1 MIRYVLQFKCN
12 IFSLNQK
19 KYVKFIVFYLR
30 IGSLRKERIPR
41 FPAPDRSAGKRGR
54 RPHTYYL
61 IVRNAPKQDAE
72 ALFGFE
78 SAAYIYKLFN
88 NTLRRRRFREIR
100 ENSIFPRGMSDTG
113 FRSGKARPPT
123 SGGGSSPARRTA
135 GTQPRPSPENTVLT
149 GDLPTPGRKIPRNRN
164 SGGCTRPSDRT
175 DHSAVFT
182 YPSFCSSV
190 LRLFSISVRGIG
202 SRS

>member
-100 ENSIFPRGMSDTG
+100 ENCIFPRGMSGTG
-113 FRSGKARPPT
+113 FRSGKAWPPT
-123 SGGGSSPARRTA
+123 SGGGSSPAPGPGGEKPATAPQGLPQGWRGERCRPEHERPRPHRSPSTA
-135 GTQPRPSPENTVLT
+135 GHPRPPA
-149 GDLPTPGRKIPRNRN
+149 DRPPR
-164 SGGCTRPSDRT
+164 SHFFG
-175 DHSAVFT
+175 H
-182 YPSFCSSV
+182 
-190 LRLFSISVRGIG
+190 
-202 SRS
+202 

>member
-19 KYVKFIVFYLR
+19 KYVEFIVFYLR

-41 FPAPDRSAGKRGR
+41 FPVPDRSAGKRGR
-54 RPHTYYL
+54 RLHTYYL

-78 SAAYIYKLFN
+78 SATYIYKLFN

-100 ENSIFPRGMSDTG
+100 ENSIFPRGMSGTG

-123 SGGGSSPARRTA
+123 KRGGGARTGTGRRKARDRTA
-135 GTQPRPSPENTVLT
+135 RSFAREAGREVQAGTRKAPSAPQPPQRQGIRGRPRT
-149 GDLPTPGRKIPRNRN
+149 GRREVIS
-164 SGGCTRPSDRT
+164 SGISIKTAPCGKEPS
-175 DHSAVFT
+175 V
-182 YPSFCSSV
+182 
-190 LRLFSISVRGIG
+190 
-202 SRS
+202 

>member
-123 SGGGSSPARRTA
+123 SGGGSSPAPGREAGREVQA
-135 GTQPRPSPENTVLT
+135 GTRKAPSAPQPPQRQGIRGRPRT
-149 GDLPTPGRKIPRNRN
+149 GRREVIS
-164 SGGCTRPSDRT
+164 SGISIKTAPCGKEPS
-175 DHSAVFT
+175 V
-182 YPSFCSSV
+182 
-190 LRLFSISVRGIG
+190 
-202 SRS
+202 

>member
-19 KYVKFIVFYLR
+19 KYIKFIVFYLR

-100 ENSIFPRGMSDTG
+100 ENSIFRAECPTPA
-113 FRSGKARPPT
+113 SGPEKPGRRQAGGGARPHRNREAKSPRPHRKVFRK
-123 SGGGSSPARRTA
+123 GGGERGAGRNTKGPVRTA
-135 GTQPRPSPENTVLT
+135 APSTAGHPRPPA
-149 GDLPTPGRKIPRNRN
+149 DRPPR
-164 SGGCTRPSDRT
+164 SHFFG
-175 DHSAVFT
+175 H
-182 YPSFCSSV
+182 
-190 LRLFSISVRGIG
+190 
-202 SRS
+202 

>member
-54 RPHTYYL
+54 RPHTYCL

-100 ENSIFPRGMSDTG
+100 ENSIFPRGMSGTG
-113 FRSGKARPPT
+113 FRSGKAWPPT
-123 SGGGSSPARRTA
+123 SGGGSSPAPGPGGEKPATAPQGLPQGWRGERCRPEHERPRPHRSPSTA
-135 GTQPRPSPENTVLT
+135 GHPRPPA
-149 GDLPTPGRKIPRNRN
+149 DRPPR
-164 SGGCTRPSDRT
+164 SHFFG
-175 DHSAVFT
+175 H
-182 YPSFCSSV
+182 
-190 LRLFSISVRGIG
+190 
-202 SRS
+202 

>member
-19 KYVKFIVFYLR
+19 KYVR

-100 ENSIFPRGMSDTG
+100 ENSIFPRGMSGTG

-123 SGGGSSPARRTA
+123 SGGGSSPAPGPGGEKPATAPQGLPQGWRGERCRPEHERPRPHRSPSTA
-135 GTQPRPSPENTVLT
+135 GHPRPPA
-149 GDLPTPGRKIPRNRN
+149 DRPPR
-164 SGGCTRPSDRT
+164 SHFFG
-175 DHSAVFT
+175 H
-182 YPSFCSSV
+182 
-190 LRLFSISVRGIG
+190 
-202 SRS
+202 

>member
-19 KYVKFIVFYLR
+19 KYIKFIVFYLR

-123 SGGGSSPARRTA
+123 SPRPHRKVFRKGGGERGAGRNTKGPVRTAAPSTAGHPRSPADRP
-135 GTQPRPSPENTVLT
+135 PRSHFF
-149 GDLPTPGRKIPRNRN
+149 G
-164 SGGCTRPSDRT
+164 
-175 DHSAVFT
+175 H
-182 YPSFCSSV
+182 
-190 LRLFSISVRGIG
+190 
-202 SRS
+202 

>member
-123 SGGGSSPARRTA
+123 SGGGLARTGTGRRKARDRTA
-135 GTQPRPSPENTVLT
+135 RSSAREAGREVQAGTRKAPSAPQPPQRQGIRGRPRT
-149 GDLPTPGRKIPRNRN
+149 GRREVIS
-164 SGGCTRPSDRT
+164 SGISIKTAPCGKEPS
-175 DHSAVFT
+175 V
-182 YPSFCSSV
+182 
-190 LRLFSISVRGIG
+190 
-202 SRS
+202 

>member
-100 ENSIFPRGMSDTG
+100 ENSIFPRGMSG
-113 FRSGKARPPT
+113 SGPEKPGRRQA
-123 SGGGSSPARRTA
+123 GGGSPAPGPGGEKPATAPQGLSQGRRGERCRPEHERPRPHRSPSTA
-135 GTQPRPSPENTVLT
+135 GHPRPPA
-149 GDLPTPGRKIPRNRN
+149 GRPPR
-164 SGGCTRPSDRT
+164 SHFFG
-175 DHSAVFT
+175 H
-182 YPSFCSSV
+182 
-190 LRLFSISVRGIG
+190 
-202 SRS
+202 

>member
-88 NTLRRRRFREIR
+88 NALRRRRFREIR
-100 ENSIFPRGMSDTG
+100 ENSIFSARNVRHRLPVRKSPAADKRGGELARTETG
-113 FRSGKARPPT
+113 RRKARD
-123 SGGGSSPARRTA
+123 RTA
-135 GTQPRPSPENTVLT
+135 RSSARVAGREVQAGTRKAPSAPQTPQRQGIRGRPRTGRREVISSGISIKTAPCGKEPSV
-149 GDLPTPGRKIPRNRN
+149 
-164 SGGCTRPSDRT
+164 
-175 DHSAVFT
+175 
-182 YPSFCSSV
+182 
-190 LRLFSISVRGIG
+190 
-202 SRS
+202 

>member
-1 MIRYVLQFKCN
+1 MIRDVLQFKCN

-54 RPHTYYL
+54 RLHTYYL

-72 ALFGFE
+72 APFGFE

-88 NTLRRRRFREIR
+88 NTLRRRHFREIR
-100 ENSIFPRGMSDTG
+100 KNSIFPRGMSGTG

-123 SGGGSSPARRTA
+123 SGGGLARTGTGRRKARDRTA
-135 GTQPRPSPENTVLT
+135 RSFAREAGREVQAGTRKAPSAPQTPQRQGIHGRPRTGRREVISSGISIKTAPCGKEPSV
-149 GDLPTPGRKIPRNRN
+149 
-164 SGGCTRPSDRT
+164 
-175 DHSAVFT
+175 
-182 YPSFCSSV
+182 
-190 LRLFSISVRGIG
+190 
-202 SRS
+202 

>member
-19 KYVKFIVFYLR
+19 KYVEFIVFYLR

-54 RPHTYYL
+54 RLHTYYL

-100 ENSIFPRGMSDTG
+100 ENSIFPRGRRQAGGGARTG
-113 FRSGKARPPT
+113 TGRRKARD
-123 SGGGSSPARRTA
+123 RTA
-135 GTQPRPSPENTVLT
+135 RSSARVAGREVQAGTRKAPSAPQPPQRQGIRGRPRT
-149 GDLPTPGRKIPRNRN
+149 GRREVIS
-164 SGGCTRPSDRT
+164 SGISIKTAPCGKEPS
-175 DHSAVFT
+175 V
-182 YPSFCSSV
+182 
-190 LRLFSISVRGIG
+190 
-202 SRS
+202 

>member
-54 RPHTYYL
+54 RLHTYYL

-72 ALFGFE
+72 APFGFE

-88 NTLRRRRFREIR
+88 NTLRRRHFREIR
-100 ENSIFPRGMSDTG
+100 KNSIFPRGMSGTG

-123 SGGGSSPARRTA
+123 SGGGLARTGTGRRKARDRTA
-135 GTQPRPSPENTVLT
+135 RSFAREAGERSAGRNTKGPVRTADPSTAGHPRPPA
-149 GDLPTPGRKIPRNRN
+149 DRPPR
-164 SGGCTRPSDRT
+164 SHFFG
-175 DHSAVFT
+175 H
-182 YPSFCSSV
+182 
-190 LRLFSISVRGIG
+190 
-202 SRS
+202 

>member
-19 KYVKFIVFYLR
+19 KYVEFIVFYLR

-100 ENSIFPRGMSDTG
+100 ENSIFPRGMSGTG

-123 SGGGSSPARRTA
+123 SGGGKLARTA
-135 GTQPRPSPENTVLT
+135 RSSARVAGREVQAGTRKAPSAPQPPQRQGIRGRPRT
-149 GDLPTPGRKIPRNRN
+149 GRREVIS
-164 SGGCTRPSDRT
+164 SGISIKTAPCGKEPS
-175 DHSAVFT
+175 V
-182 YPSFCSSV
+182 
-190 LRLFSISVRGIG
+190 
-202 SRS
+202 

>member
-54 RPHTYYL
+54 RLHTYYL

-72 ALFGFE
+72 APFGFE

-88 NTLRRRRFREIR
+88 NTLRRRHFREIR
-100 ENSIFPRGMSDTG
+100 KNSIFPRGMSGTG

-123 SGGGSSPARRTA
+123 SGGGLARTGTGRRKVQA
-135 GTQPRPSPENTVLT
+135 GTRKAPSAPQTPQRQGIHGRPRTGRREVISSGISIKTAPCGKEPSV
-149 GDLPTPGRKIPRNRN
+149 
-164 SGGCTRPSDRT
+164 
-175 DHSAVFT
+175 
-182 YPSFCSSV
+182 
-190 LRLFSISVRGIG
+190 
-202 SRS
+202 

>member
-88 NTLRRRRFREIR
+88 NALRRRRFREIR
-100 ENSIFPRGMSDTG
+100 ENSIFFRAECPAPASGPEKPGRRQAGGGTRTG
-113 FRSGKARPPT
+113 TGRRKARD
-123 SGGGSSPARRTA
+123 RTA
-135 GTQPRPSPENTVLT
+135 RSSAREAGREVQAGTRKAPSAPQPPQRQGIRGRPRT
-149 GDLPTPGRKIPRNRN
+149 GRREVIS
-164 SGGCTRPSDRT
+164 SGISIKTAPCGKEPS
-175 DHSAVFT
+175 V
-182 YPSFCSSV
+182 
-190 LRLFSISVRGIG
+190 
-202 SRS
+202 

>member
-19 KYVKFIVFYLR
+19 KYVEFIVFYLR

-100 ENSIFPRGMSDTG
+100 ENSIFSARNVRHRLPVRKSPAADKRGG
-113 FRSGKARPPT
+113 ARPHRDREAKSPRPHRKVFRK
-123 SGGGSSPARRTA
+123 GGGERGAGRNTKGPVRTA
-135 GTQPRPSPENTVLT
+135 APSTAGHPRPPA
-149 GDLPTPGRKIPRNRN
+149 DRPPR
-164 SGGCTRPSDRT
+164 SHFFG
-175 DHSAVFT
+175 H
-182 YPSFCSSV
+182 
-190 LRLFSISVRGIG
+190 
-202 SRS
+202 

>member
-41 FPAPDRSAGKRGR
+41 FPVPDRSAGKRGR

-88 NTLRRRRFREIR
+88 NALRRRRFREIR
-100 ENSIFPRGMSDTG
+100 ENSIFSARNVRHRLPVRKSPAADKRGGLARTG
-113 FRSGKARPPT
+113 TGRRKARD
-123 SGGGSSPARRTA
+123 RTA
-135 GTQPRPSPENTVLT
+135 RSSARVAGREVQAGTRKALSAPQPPQRQGIRDRPRT
-149 GDLPTPGRKIPRNRN
+149 GRREVIS
-164 SGGCTRPSDRT
+164 SGISIKTAPCGKEPS
-175 DHSAVFT
+175 V
-182 YPSFCSSV
+182 
-190 LRLFSISVRGIG
+190 
-202 SRS
+202 

>member
-100 ENSIFPRGMSDTG
+100 ENSIFPRGMSGTG

-123 SGGGSSPARRTA
+123 SGGGARPHRDREAKSPRPHRKVFRKGGGERGAGRNTKGPVRTA
-135 GTQPRPSPENTVLT
+135 APSTAGHPRPPA
-149 GDLPTPGRKIPRNRN
+149 DRPPR
-164 SGGCTRPSDRT
+164 SHFFG
-175 DHSAVFT
+175 H
-182 YPSFCSSV
+182 
-190 LRLFSISVRGIG
+190 
-202 SRS
+202 

>member
-41 FPAPDRSAGKRGR
+41 FPVPDRSAGKRGR

-88 NTLRRRRFREIR
+88 NTLQRRRFREIR
-100 ENSIFPRGMSDTG
+100 ENSIFSARNVRHRLPVRKSPAADKQGGRPHRDREAKSPRSHRKV
-113 FRSGKARPPT
+113 FRKGGGERSAGRNTKGPVRTAAPSTAGHPRSPADRPP
-123 SGGGSSPARRTA
+123 
-135 GTQPRPSPENTVLT
+135 
-149 GDLPTPGRKIPRNRN
+149 
-164 SGGCTRPSDRT
+164 
-175 DHSAVFT
+175 
-182 YPSFCSSV
+182 
-190 LRLFSISVRGIG
+190 
-202 SRS
+202 RSHFFGH

>member
-19 KYVKFIVFYLR
+19 KYVEFIVFYLR

-100 ENSIFPRGMSDTG
+100 ENSIFSARNVRHRLPVRKSPRPHRKV
-113 FRSGKARPPT
+113 FRK
-123 SGGGSSPARRTA
+123 GGGERGAGRNTKGPVRTA
-135 GTQPRPSPENTVLT
+135 APQRQGIRGRPRTGRREVISSGISIKTAPCGKEPSV
-149 GDLPTPGRKIPRNRN
+149 
-164 SGGCTRPSDRT
+164 
-175 DHSAVFT
+175 
-182 YPSFCSSV
+182 
-190 LRLFSISVRGIG
+190 
-202 SRS
+202 

>member
-100 ENSIFPRGMSDTG
+100 ENSIFPRGMSGTG
-113 FRSGKARPPT
+113 FRSGKARPADKRGGLART
-123 SGGGSSPARRTA
+123 GTGRRKARDLHRKVFRKGGGERGAGRNTKGPVRTA
-135 GTQPRPSPENTVLT
+135 APSTAGHPRPPA
-149 GDLPTPGRKIPRNRN
+149 DRPPR
-164 SGGCTRPSDRT
+164 SHFFG
-175 DHSAVFT
+175 H
-182 YPSFCSSV
+182 
-190 LRLFSISVRGIG
+190 
-202 SRS
+202 

>member
-100 ENSIFPRGMSDTG
+100 ENSIFPRGMSGTG

-123 SGGGSSPARRTA
+123 SGGGKLARTA
-135 GTQPRPSPENTVLT
+135 RSSAREAGREVQAGTRKALSAPQPPQRQGIRGRPRT
-149 GDLPTPGRKIPRNRN
+149 GRREVIS
-164 SGGCTRPSDRT
+164 SGISIKTAPCGKEPS
-175 DHSAVFT
+175 V
-182 YPSFCSSV
+182 
-190 LRLFSISVRGIG
+190 
-202 SRS
+202 

>member
-19 KYVKFIVFYLR
+19 KYVEFIVFYLR

-100 ENSIFPRGMSDTG
+100 ENSIFPRGMSGTG
-113 FRSGKARPPT
+113 FRSGKARD
-123 SGGGSSPARRTA
+123 RTA
-135 GTQPRPSPENTVLT
+135 RSFAREAGREVQAGTRKAPSAPQPPQRQGIRGRPRT
-149 GDLPTPGRKIPRNRN
+149 GRREVIS
-164 SGGCTRPSDRT
+164 SGISIKTAPCGKEPS
-175 DHSAVFT
+175 V
-182 YPSFCSSV
+182 
-190 LRLFSISVRGIG
+190 
-202 SRS
+202 